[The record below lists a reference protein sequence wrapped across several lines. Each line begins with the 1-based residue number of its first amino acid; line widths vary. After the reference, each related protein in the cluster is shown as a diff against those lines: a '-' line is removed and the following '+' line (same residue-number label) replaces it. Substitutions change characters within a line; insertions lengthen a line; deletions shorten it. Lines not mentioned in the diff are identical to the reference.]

1 MSPIFNWPVV
11 GWVLYEG
18 CGRVIKICIKNCHGL
33 LECAAFVGNHPA
45 LLQPC
50 NKSIPLWMRLARCTA
65 RRDLPFGWQFSGN
78 PLGWPHLDP
87 LTAAGEKRSTG
98 RAQCTPPSF
107 WLGTPLGSHS
117 AWVVMLSTALQ
128 SRYRLDGVGGNKRL
142 WSLVLVVL
150 VDDWPAFG
158 VWSYMWVPKS
168 RVHATL
174 GNDFLLQYG
183 DCSLLWDFS
192 LVHLWH
198 P

>member
-1 MSPIFNWPVV
+1 MDDSSLETHWDGLIWIHSPQLVRIGAPV
-11 GWVLYEG
+11 
-18 CGRVIKICIKNCHGL
+18 GL
-33 LECAAFVGNHPA
+33 SAHLH
-45 LLQPC
+45 
-50 NKSIPLWMRLARCTA
+50 
-65 RRDLPFGWQFSGN
+65 PFGWG
-78 PLGWPHLDP
+78 LHWVLI
-87 LTAAGEKRSTG
+87 
-98 RAQCTPPSF
+98 
-107 WLGTPLGSHS
+107 S

-183 DCSLLWDFS
+183 DCSLL
-192 LVHLWH
+192 
-198 P
+198 